1 MTVRF
6 GLSEETIA
14 RINDVFSR
22 HPEISKVL
30 LYGSR
35 AKGNYKEGSDIDLSL
50 MGQGIDV
57 PLLQRIAEELDDL
70 MLPYRIDIDIYEK
83 IRNDALRE
91 HIDRV
96 GKVFY
101 EKC

>member
-1 MTVRF
+1 MRF
-6 GLSEETIA
+6 GLSDETIS
-14 RINDVFSR
+14 RINEVFSR
-22 HPEISKVL
+22 YPEISRVL

-35 AKGNYKEGSDIDLSL
+35 AKGDYKEGSDIDLSL
-50 MGQGIDV
+50 IGKEIDL
-57 PLLQRIAEELDDL
+57 PTLQRIATELDDL

-83 IRNDALRE
+83 IRNDALKE

-101 EKC
+101 EKD